1 MKKKN
6 YHFVTVW
13 QLLLMLMSFLSF
25 QPASAQGKY
34 KLMRLHEPA
43 DSVEQPIRLA
53 KKKGDTK
60 FTAPKAEAAYPGD
73 EYLMRAYSMFDPQT
87 GDNIFIEGGKLTT
100 YPVYIQFDDNSGEA
114 KITNLINIS
123 SPSTITG
130 IWDKEASTITVN
142 TPQYWT
148 DPNTDCA
155 IIGKDGEYNLFLQ
168 SGDVY
173 GIGYWESYNTLVMD
187 VSSDRSTITPRQD
200 FAACFLV
207 YDDYFGS
214 YYDGGFYTVYFDG
227 KMFKKGQGPNIIA
240 DRETLD
246 FGRCFVGGTV
256 EKTIGIINTGT
267 EAADYVV
274 DAAGDGLSIENP
286 SGNLGSGESAAINI
300 KFTPKE
306 AKEFTG
312 TIIVSTDNGD
322 NTINVVANVEAMPD
336 YKKITS
342 EGSDIV
348 TYTTSLDYPWLLTD
362 TIEQQTVAV
371 TTNQGEGMT
380 SSTLYATVTVPQGKK
395 VVASWDA
402 VYDPRFSSY
411 DEFHVDCDDKN
422 VVIYDE
428 QGEQNVKGSV
438 EIAPG
443 SHTLSFSYKKDL
455 MVNTGAVKYG
465 KDYVYLRDLKYQ
477 IVDYKAADASIS
489 SDNLDMRRYFL
500 NLDTV
505 EDADSSITIKNEGSD
520 SLIIKG
526 IKNSTNFSA
535 TVSKDKLGEFES
547 VPVKIT
553 FLANAVGTYQGDVT
567 LQTSA
572 GDYTIHCKAV
582 VETPYDYSKIVDEG
596 DFLFISD
603 RDIPFVVDGNTTYN
617 GNDNPNDSIESYSS
631 LGCFFTVPQGKIGV
645 LRWEGT
651 VDGTDD
657 DYAMFTIDDALYAE
671 VLEGDSVDGS
681 YRIATPALTYLK
693 PGMHYVVF
701 AFCTNGDGKAK
712 LTNRYTISHLKLQL
726 FDNLNGVTIW
736 EGETVNMPETYP
748 GHYSTATVNVLNLSD
763 TQMELGDING
773 NGAFTGQSDPD
784 GWNYAIQYGV
794 VPIKVVFT
802 PTAKGEQNGDVTIKT
817 SNGDVVLKCNA
828 KALDTSNL
836 IYFDDF
842 ESMVGWSIFN
852 NDYDNIKWQT
862 EGGNTGKFADLGGGI
877 LKFNAN
883 IIDAQ
888 ADDYIVSPMITIPE
902 NGATLTFLRSVRSA
916 NANTVSYSVKV
927 GEGTDPSTFT
937 TVFTEDEEPTSYKPV
952 TIDLKEFAGK
962 NVHIAFY
969 TDAQPKSGLLQID
982 NVTVT
987 SVTSTGIS
995 DTISDAFGKNTIRY
1009 TIDGKKADKNSKGII
1024 IEKSVDGTG
1033 HNVVRKQIIR

>member
-6 YHFVTVW
+6 YHFVTVC

-34 KLMRLHEPA
+34 KLMRLHEQA
-43 DSVEQPIRLA
+43 DSVEQPVRLS
-53 KKKGDTK
+53 KKKGDVRLA
-60 FTAPKAEAAYPGD
+60 APKSEAAYPGN
-73 EYLMRAYSMFDPQT
+73 EYLMKAYCMFDPET

-100 YPVYIQFDDNSGEA
+100 YPVYIQLDDNSGEA
-114 KITNLINIS
+114 KITNLINLS

-130 IWDKEASTITVN
+130 VWDKDERTITVN

-148 DPNTDCA
+148 DPYTDCM
-155 IIGKDGEYNLFLQ
+155 IIGKNGEYDLFLQ
-168 SGDVY
+168 AGDAY
-173 GIGYWESYNTLVMD
+173 GIGYWKSYDTLVMD
-187 VSSDRSTITPRQD
+187 VSSDGNTIIPRQD
-200 FAACFLV
+200 FAANVLV
-207 YDDYFGS
+207 YDDHFG

-227 KMFKKGQGPNIIA
+227 KMFKKGQGPNIIV

-246 FGRCFVGGTV
+246 FGRCFVDGTV

-274 DAAGDGLSIENP
+274 DVSSDELTIENP
-286 SGNLGSGESAAINI
+286 SGNLGSGESATINI

-306 AKEFTG
+306 AKQFTG
-312 TIIVSTDNGD
+312 TITLSADNGD
-322 NTINVVANVEAMPD
+322 KTVNVVANVENVPD
-336 YKKITS
+336 YKNITS
-342 EGSDIV
+342 EGSDLV
-348 TYTTSLDYPWLLTD
+348 TYETSQDYPWLLTD
-362 TIEQQTVAV
+362 TIESQTVAV
-371 TTNQGEGMT
+371 TTNQGQGKT
-380 SSTLYATVTVPQGKK
+380 SSTLYATIIVPQSKK
-395 VVASWDA
+395 VVAKWDA
-402 VYDPRFSSY
+402 VYDPRYASY
-411 DEFHVDCDDKN
+411 DEFHVDCDDKEVAVYN
-422 VVIYDE
+422 K
-428 QGEQNVKGSV
+428 QGWQNVKDSV

-443 SHTLSFSYKKDL
+443 SHTLSFSYQKGS
-455 MVNTGAVKYG
+455 MANSGAIKYG

-477 IVDYKAADASIS
+477 LVDYKANDASIS
-489 SDNLDMRRYFL
+489 SNSLDMRRYFL
-500 NLDTV
+500 DLDMV

-535 TVSKDKLGEFES
+535 TVSKNKLGEFES

-596 DFLFISD
+596 DFFFMSD
-603 RDIPFVVDGNTTYN
+603 RDIPFIVDGNTAYN

-645 LRWEGT
+645 IRWEGT
-651 VDGTDD
+651 VDGTDN

-671 VLEGDSVDGS
+671 VLKGDSVDGS

-802 PTAKGEQNGDVTIKT
+802 PIAKGEQNGDVTIKT

-842 ESMVGWSIFN
+842 ESMVGWSILN

-883 IIDAQ
+883 MINEQ

-916 NANTVSYSVKV
+916 SANTVSYSVKV
-927 GEGTDPSTFT
+927 GEGTDPTTYT
-937 TVFTEDEEPTSYKPV
+937 TVFTEEEEPISYKPV
-952 TIDLKEFAGK
+952 SIDLKEFAGK

-969 TDAQPKSGLLQID
+969 TDAQPRSGLLQID
-982 NVTVT
+982 NFTVT
-987 SVTSTGIS
+987 SDISTGI
-995 DTISDAFGKNTIRY
+995 DGTMSDAFGNGSVRY

>member
-25 QPASAQGKY
+25 QPAFAQGKY
-34 KLMRLHEPA
+34 KLMRLHEPT
-43 DSVEQPIRLA
+43 DSVEQPVKLT
-53 KKKGDTK
+53 KKKVDTRL
-60 FTAPKAEAAYPGD
+60 TAPKAEAVYPGD
-73 EYLMRAYSMFDPQT
+73 EYLMRAYSVFDPQT

-100 YPVYIQFDDNSGEA
+100 YPVYIQLDDNSGEA
-114 KITNLINIS
+114 KITNLINMS

-130 IWDKEASTITVN
+130 IWDKDANTITVN
-142 TPQYWT
+142 TPSYWT
-148 DPNTDCA
+148 DPYKECA
-155 IIGKDGEYNLFLQ
+155 IIGKDGDYDLFLQ
-168 SGDVY
+168 AGDMY
-173 GIGYWESYNTLVMD
+173 GIGYWESYDALVMD
-187 VSSDRSTITPRQD
+187 VSSDRNTITLRQD
-200 FAACFLV
+200 FAASLLA
-207 YDDYFGS
+207 YDDYFG
-214 YYDGGFYTVYFDG
+214 YYDGGFNSIFFDG
-227 KMFKKGQGPNIIA
+227 KMFKKGEGPNIIA
-240 DRETLD
+240 DRDELD

-256 EKTIGIINTGT
+256 EKAIGIVNTGT
-267 EAADYVV
+267 EAAEYVV
-274 DAAGDGLSIENP
+274 DVSSDELTIENP
-286 SGNLGSGESAAINI
+286 SGNLGSGESATINI

-306 AKEFTG
+306 AKQFTG
-312 TIIVSTDNGD
+312 TITLSTDNGD
-322 NTINVVANVEAMPD
+322 KTVNVVANVEDVPD

-348 TYTTSLDYPWLLTD
+348 TYNTSLDYPWLLTD

-617 GNDNPNDSIESYSS
+617 GNDNPNDSIESYLS

-784 GWNYAIQYGV
+784 GWNRAVQYGV

-842 ESMVGWSIFN
+842 ESMVGWSILN

-883 IIDAQ
+883 MINEQ
-888 ADDYIVSPMITIPE
+888 ANDYIVSPMMTIPE

-927 GEGTDPSTFT
+927 GEGTDPSTYT
-937 TVFTEDEEPTSYKPV
+937 TVYSEDEEPISYKPV

-987 SVTSTGIS
+987 SGTSTGIS
-995 DTISDAFGKNTIRY
+995 DTISDAFGKNTIHY

>member
-6 YHFVTVW
+6 YHFVTVC

-34 KLMRLHEPA
+34 KLMRLHEQA
-43 DSVEQPIRLA
+43 DSVEQPVRLS
-53 KKKGDTK
+53 KKKGDVRLA
-60 FTAPKAEAAYPGD
+60 APKSEAAYPGN
-73 EYLMRAYSMFDPQT
+73 EYLMKAYCMFDPET

-100 YPVYIQFDDNSGEA
+100 YPVYIQLDDNSGEA
-114 KITNLINIS
+114 KITNLINLS

-130 IWDKEASTITVN
+130 VWDKDERTITVN

-148 DPNTDCA
+148 DPYTDCM
-155 IIGKDGEYNLFLQ
+155 IIGKNGEYDLFLQ
-168 SGDVY
+168 AGDAY
-173 GIGYWESYNTLVMD
+173 GIGYWKSYDTLVMD
-187 VSSDRSTITPRQD
+187 VSSDGNTIIPRQD
-200 FAACFLV
+200 FAANVLV
-207 YDDYFGS
+207 YDDHFG

-227 KMFKKGQGPNIIA
+227 KMFKKGQGPNIIV

-246 FGRCFVGGTV
+246 FGRCFVDGTV

-274 DAAGDGLSIENP
+274 DVSSDELTIENP
-286 SGNLGSGESAAINI
+286 SGNLGSGESATINI

-306 AKEFTG
+306 AKQFTG
-312 TIIVSTDNGD
+312 TITLSADNGD
-322 NTINVVANVEAMPD
+322 KTVNVVANVENVPD
-336 YKKITS
+336 YKNITS
-342 EGSDIV
+342 EGSDLV
-348 TYTTSLDYPWLLTD
+348 TYETSQDYPWLLTD
-362 TIEQQTVAV
+362 TIESQTVAV
-371 TTNQGEGMT
+371 TTNQGQGKT
-380 SSTLYATVTVPQGKK
+380 SSTLYATIIVPQSKK
-395 VVASWDA
+395 VVAKWDA
-402 VYDPRFSSY
+402 VYDPRYASY
-411 DEFHVDCDDKN
+411 DEFHVDCDDKEVAVYN
-422 VVIYDE
+422 K
-428 QGEQNVKGSV
+428 QGWQNVKDSV

-443 SHTLSFSYKKDL
+443 SHTLSFSYQKGS
-455 MVNTGAVKYG
+455 MANSGAIKYG

-477 IVDYKAADASIS
+477 LVDYKANDASIS
-489 SDNLDMRRYFL
+489 SNSLDMRRYFL
-500 NLDTV
+500 DLDMV

-535 TVSKDKLGEFES
+535 TVSKNKLGEFES

-553 FLANAVGTYQGDVT
+553 FQAKTVGTYQGDVT

-572 GDYTIHCKAV
+572 GNYTIHCKAV

-596 DFLFISD
+596 DFFFMSD
-603 RDIPFVVDGNTTYN
+603 RDIPFIVDGNTAYN

-651 VDGTDD
+651 VDGTDN

-671 VLEGDSVDGS
+671 VLKGDSVDGS

-784 GWNYAIQYGV
+784 GWNRAVQYGV

-842 ESMVGWSIFN
+842 ESMVGWSILN

-862 EGGNTGKFADLGGGI
+862 EGGNTCKFSDLGGGI

-883 IIDAQ
+883 MISEQ

-902 NGATLTFLRSVRSA
+902 NGAMLTFLRSVRSA
-916 NANTVSYSVKV
+916 SANTVKYSVKV
-927 GEGTDPSTFT
+927 GEGTDPTTYT
-937 TVFTEDEEPTSYKPV
+937 TVFTEEEEPISYKPV
-952 TIDLKEFAGK
+952 SIDLKEFAGK

-969 TDAQPKSGLLQID
+969 TDAQPRSGLLQID
-982 NVTVT
+982 NFTVT
-987 SVTSTGIS
+987 SDISTGI
-995 DTISDAFGKNTIRY
+995 DGTMSDAFGNGSVRY

>member
-13 QLLLMLMSFLSF
+13 QLLLILMSFLSF
-25 QPASAQGKY
+25 QPASAQVKY

-43 DSVEQPIRLA
+43 VSVEQPVKLT
-53 KKKGDTK
+53 KKKCDTQLA
-60 FTAPKAEAAYPGD
+60 APKAEAAYPGD
-73 EYLMRAYSMFDPQT
+73 EYLMRAYSAFDPQT

-100 YPVYIQFDDNSGEA
+100 YPVYIQLDDNSGEA
-114 KITNLINIS
+114 KITNLINMS

-130 IWDKEASTITVN
+130 IWDKDASTITVN
-142 TPQYWT
+142 TPSYWT
-148 DPNTDCA
+148 DPYTECA
-155 IIGKDGEYNLFLQ
+155 IIGKDGDYDLFLQ
-168 SGDVY
+168 AGDMY
-173 GIGYWESYNTLVMD
+173 GIGYWESYDALVMD
-187 VSSDRSTITPRQD
+187 VSSDRNTITLRQD
-200 FAACFLV
+200 FAASLLA
-207 YDDYFGS
+207 YDDYFG
-214 YYDGGFYTVYFDG
+214 YYDGGFSSIFFDG
-227 KMFKKGQGPNIIA
+227 KMFKKGEGPNIIA
-240 DRETLD
+240 DRDNLD

-256 EKTIGIINTGT
+256 EKTIGIVNTGT
-267 EAADYVV
+267 EPADYVV
-274 DAAGDGLSIENP
+274 DASGDGLTIENP
-286 SGNLGSGESAAINI
+286 SGNLGLGESATINI

-306 AKEFTG
+306 AKQFTG
-312 TIIVSTDNGD
+312 TITLSTDNGD
-322 NTINVVANVEAMPD
+322 KTINVVANVEAVPD

-342 EGSDIV
+342 EGSDLV
-348 TYTTSLDYPWLLTD
+348 TYNTSLDYPWLLTD
-362 TIEQQTVAV
+362 TIENQTVAI
-371 TTNQGEGMT
+371 TTNQGQGMT
-380 SSTLYATVTVPQGKK
+380 SSILYATVTVPQGKK

-402 VYDPRFSSY
+402 VYDPRYANY
-411 DEFHVDCDDKN
+411 DEFHVNCDDKE
-422 VVIYDE
+422 VAVYDE
-428 QGEQNVKGSV
+428 QGRQNVKGSV

-443 SHTLSFSYKKDL
+443 SHTLSFNYLKDL

-489 SDNLDMRRYFL
+489 SNSLDMRRYFL
-500 NLDTV
+500 DLDLV

-535 TVSKDKLGEFES
+535 TVAKNKLGEFES

-553 FLANAVGTYQGDVT
+553 FLARSVGTYQGDIT

-603 RDIPFVVDGNTTYN
+603 RDIPFVVDGNTTHN

-631 LGCFFTVPQGKIGV
+631 LGCFFTVPEGKTGV

-726 FDNLNGVTIW
+726 FDNLDGVTIW
-736 EGETVNMPETYP
+736 EGETVNIPETYP
-748 GHYSTATVNVLNLSD
+748 GHYSTATVNVINLSS

-773 NGAFTGQSDPD
+773 NGAFTGQSDPE

-802 PTAKGEQNGDVTIKT
+802 PTATGEQNGDITIKT
-817 SNGDVVLKCNA
+817 NNGDVVLKCNA

-842 ESMVGWSIFN
+842 ESMADWSILN
-852 NDYDNIKWQT
+852 NDGDYDQWQIY
-862 EGGNTGKFADLGGGI
+862 GGNTGKFSDLGEGI
-877 LKFNAN
+877 LRFNSN
-883 IIDAQ
+883 FISEQ
-888 ADDYIVSPMITIPE
+888 ADDYIVSPKITIPE
-902 NGATLTFLRSVRSA
+902 NGAKLTFLRSVRSA

-927 GEGTDPSTFT
+927 GEGTDPSTYT
-937 TVFTEDEEPTSYKPV
+937 TVFTEEEEPISYKPV

-969 TDAQPKSGLLQID
+969 TDAQPQSGLLQID
-982 NVTVT
+982 NFTVT
-987 SVTSTGIS
+987 SGTSTGI
-995 DTISDAFGKNTIRY
+995 DGIRSDAFGNGSVRY
-1009 TIDGKKADKNSKGII
+1009 TIDGKKADNNSKGII
-1024 IEKSVDGTG
+1024 IEKSVDEDG

>member
-6 YHFVTVW
+6 YHFVTVC

-34 KLMRLHEPA
+34 KLMRLHEQA
-43 DSVEQPIRLA
+43 DSVEQPVRLS
-53 KKKGDTK
+53 KKKGDVRLA
-60 FTAPKAEAAYPGD
+60 APKSEAAYPGN
-73 EYLMRAYSMFDPQT
+73 EYLMKAYCMFDPET

-100 YPVYIQFDDNSGEA
+100 YPVYIQLDDNSGEA
-114 KITNLINIS
+114 KITNLINLS

-130 IWDKEASTITVN
+130 VWDKDERTITVN

-148 DPNTDCA
+148 DPYTDCM
-155 IIGKDGEYNLFLQ
+155 IIGKNGEYDLFLQ
-168 SGDVY
+168 AGDAY
-173 GIGYWESYNTLVMD
+173 GIGYWKSYDTLVMD
-187 VSSDRSTITPRQD
+187 VSSDGNTIIPRQD
-200 FAACFLV
+200 FAANVLV
-207 YDDYFGS
+207 YDDHFG

-227 KMFKKGQGPNIIA
+227 KMFKKGQGPNIIV

-246 FGRCFVGGTV
+246 FGRCFVDGTV

-274 DAAGDGLSIENP
+274 DVSSDELTIENP
-286 SGNLGSGESAAINI
+286 SGNLGSGESATINI

-306 AKEFTG
+306 AKQFTG
-312 TIIVSTDNGD
+312 TITLSADNGD
-322 NTINVVANVEAMPD
+322 KTVNVVANVENVPD
-336 YKKITS
+336 YKNITS
-342 EGSDIV
+342 EGSDLV
-348 TYTTSLDYPWLLTD
+348 TYETSQDYPWLLTD
-362 TIEQQTVAV
+362 TIESQTVAV
-371 TTNQGEGMT
+371 TTNQGQGKT
-380 SSTLYATVTVPQGKK
+380 SSTLYATIIVPQSKK
-395 VVASWDA
+395 VVAKWDA
-402 VYDPRFSSY
+402 VYDPRYASY
-411 DEFHVDCDDKN
+411 DEFHVDCDDKEVAVYN
-422 VVIYDE
+422 K
-428 QGEQNVKGSV
+428 QGWQNVKDSV

-443 SHTLSFSYKKDL
+443 SHTLSFSYQKGS
-455 MVNTGAVKYG
+455 MANSGAIKYG

-477 IVDYKAADASIS
+477 LVDYKANDASIS
-489 SDNLDMRRYFL
+489 SNSLDMRRYFL
-500 NLDTV
+500 DLDMV

-535 TVSKDKLGEFES
+535 TVSKNKLGEFES

-596 DFLFISD
+596 DFFFMSD
-603 RDIPFVVDGNTTYN
+603 RDIPFIVDGNTAYN

-651 VDGTDD
+651 VDGTDN

-671 VLEGDSVDGS
+671 VLKGDSVDGS

-802 PTAKGEQNGDVTIKT
+802 PIAKGEQNGDVTIKT

-937 TVFTEDEEPTSYKPV
+937 TVFTEDEEPISYKPV

-987 SVTSTGIS
+987 SGTSTGIS

-1033 HNVVRKQIIR
+1033 HNVIRKQIIR